1 MYLGVEFMNN
11 LKELRKRRS
20 ITQKMLAKQL
30 KITQQ
35 ALSLIENNKRKL
47 TEDNIITICNTLKIT
62 PNDLIKW

>member
-47 TEDNIITICNTLKIT
+47 TEDNIITICHTLKIT
-62 PNDLIKW
+62 PNDLIIW

>member
-1 MYLGVEFMNN
+1 MNN

-47 TEDNIITICNTLKIT
+47 TEDNIITIWNTLKIT

>member
-1 MYLGVEFMNN
+1 MNN

-30 KITQQ
+30 QITQQ

-47 TEDNIITICNTLKIT
+47 TEDNIITICHTLKIT
-62 PNDLIKW
+62 PNDLIIW

>member
-1 MYLGVEFMNN
+1 MNN

-47 TEDNIITICNTLKIT
+47 TEDNIITICHTLKIT
-62 PNDLIKW
+62 PNDLLIW

>member
-1 MYLGVEFMNN
+1 MNN
-11 LKELRKRRS
+11 LKEIRKRRS

-47 TEDNIITICNTLKIT
+47 TEDNIIIICNTLKIT
-62 PNDLIKW
+62 PNDLIIW

>member
-47 TEDNIITICNTLKIT
+47 TEDNIITICHTLKIT
-62 PNDLIKW
+62 PNDLLIW

>member
-1 MYLGVEFMNN
+1 MNN

>member
-1 MYLGVEFMNN
+1 MNN
-11 LKELRKRRS
+11 LNELRKRRS

-47 TEDNIITICNTLKIT
+47 TEDNIITICHTLKIT
-62 PNDLIKW
+62 PNDLLIW